1 MGVGFGAGYF
11 LATPAAQLA
20 LGIVSTVLLLL
31 LAALF
36 LRGAAKAYRHAR
48 RAEAPAARTAGQGY
62 PLGLG
67 MALASPWNIAF
78 WLAVLG
84 RPETAQLGAGGA
96 IVIATAV
103 IAGTLSW
110 CIILCSAVAL
120 LRLRFEGDW
129 WQVVAMGATGLLMLA
144 FAILNLVRLAG
155 F

>member
-1 MGVGFGAGYF
+1 LGAGFF

-20 LGIVSTVLLLL
+20 LGIVSTALLLL

-36 LRGAAKAYRHAR
+36 LRGAAKAFRSRIA
-48 RAEAPAARTAGQGY
+48 APASEKAGRGY

-67 MALASPWNIAF
+67 MSLTSPWNIAF

-84 RPETAQLGAGGA
+84 RPETAQRGAGGA
-96 IVIATAV
+96 IVVAAAV

-110 CIILCSAVAL
+110 CVILCSAVAL
-120 LRLRFEGDW
+120 LRLRFDGAW
-129 WQVVAMGATGLLMLA
+129 WQAVAMGATGVLMLA